1 VAVKNLFQF
10 LAIATLLAFCA
21 VGANHGLAQGY
32 KGLIPD
38 NSSDQGS
45 ENTYGGAIAP
55 STKPKSGGTKKEPQ
69 GYKGVIPGHVAPAQ
83 PQQEETQAAAEGEEG
98 AEKPA
103 TPTKRVKKPAT
114 AATSGGA
121 RPRGMSTGERR
132 MSSKPGYENRK
143 MLTADDL
150 KQLSAMTGI
159 EIRLDQMPENMA
171 NAIHMPPHV
180 YPVVSLPQPR
190 IDGMLPIEFS
200 AKQMIDK
207 LMKDI
212 ETAPSAEAR
221 EQVLADSI
229 SALSNFASGMRVR
242 RDMPQELYTR
252 MGVPENFVTET
263 REGSSKAAKRLEE
276 ALKIMKKM

>member
-1 VAVKNLFQF
+1 MKKLFQF
-10 LAIATLLAFCA
+10 LAIATMLAFCA
-21 VGANHGLAQGY
+21 AGAHQGLAQGY

-38 NSSDQGS
+38 NTGDQGS

-55 STKPKSGGTKKEPQ
+55 SAKPKNNGTKKEPQ
-69 GYKGVIPGHVAPAQ
+69 GYKGLIPGHVAPAQ
-83 PQQEETQAAAEGEEG
+83 TEQEAQTEPGEEEG
-98 AEKPA
+98 TEKPA
-103 TPTKRVKKPAT
+103 AATKRVKKPAT
-114 AATSGGA
+114 AATPAGA
-121 RPRGMSTGERR
+121 RPRGMSTGERK

-190 IDGMLPIEFS
+190 IDGMLPVEFS

-212 ETAPSAEAR
+212 ETAPTAEAR
-221 EQVLADSI
+221 EKVLSDSI

-263 REGSSKAAKRLEE
+263 REGSSKAAKRLED
-276 ALKIMKKM
+276 AIKILKKM